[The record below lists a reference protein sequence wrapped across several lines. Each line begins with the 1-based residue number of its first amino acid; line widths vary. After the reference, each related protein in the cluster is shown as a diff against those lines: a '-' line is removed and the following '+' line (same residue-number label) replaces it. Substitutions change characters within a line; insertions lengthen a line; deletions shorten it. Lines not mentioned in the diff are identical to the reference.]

1 MQRLGILNFMDYF
14 AELVGEQV
22 VVLFTTIHRLFSF
35 QKEVIKNIPLIFKN
49 FHITLDQMYVV
60 GISSIP
66 LVASTSVFTGAVSS
80 YQMAYQFADFVPE
93 IYIGTAVGKSVLVE
107 LGPVLTAM
115 VMAGRIG
122 AAMCAELGTMA
133 VTEQLDAMKCLNLN
147 PYRYLLAPRVVASVV
162 MMPVLTVIS
171 SFVAILGAYVVAWA
185 FTGLTWDLFFKG
197 VRMFYED
204 KDIWVG
210 LTKSVVFGYLL
221 GTFSTFFG
229 YYTINGAEG
238 VGHATKASVVA
249 SMTFI
254 LISAFL
260 VSKILL

>member
-1 MQRLGILNFMDYF
+1 MKRNNVLQSSDFF
-14 AELVGEQV
+14 AELVGEKV
-22 VVLFTTIHRLFSF
+22 RALFALIRRLFHF
-35 QKEVIKNIPLIFKN
+35 QKEVLKSVPLIFKN
-49 FHITLDQMYVV
+49 FHLTLDQMYVV

-66 LVASTSVFTGAVSS
+66 LVASTSIFTGAVSS
-80 YQMAYQFADFVPE
+80 YQMAYQFADIVPE
-93 IYIGTAVGKSVLVE
+93 MYIGTAVGKSVLVE

-133 VTEQLDAMKCLNLN
+133 VTEQLDAMKSLNIK
-147 PYRYLLAPRVVASVV
+147 PHRYLLAPRLVASVV
-162 MMPVLTVIS
+162 MMPILTIIS

-185 FTGLTWDLFFKG
+185 FTGLSWEMFFKG

-210 LTKSVVFGYLL
+210 LTKSVVFGYLI
-221 GTFSTFFG
+221 GTFACFFG
-229 YYTINGAEG
+229 YYATNGAEG
-238 VGHATKASVVA
+238 VGQGTKASVVA

>member
-1 MQRLGILNFMDYF
+1 MKLSNFQKNSDEF
-14 AELVGEQV
+14 AEVVGYSV
-22 VVLFTTIHRLFSF
+22 STLLKMIYDLFSF
-35 QKEVIKNIPLIFKN
+35 QKEMLKNIPMTIKN
-49 FHITLDQMYVV
+49 FHLTIDQMYIV
-60 GISSIP
+60 GITSIP
-66 LVASTSVFTGAVSS
+66 LVVSTSVFTGAVSA

-93 IYIGTAVGKSVLVE
+93 MYIGMAVGKSVLVE

-147 PYRYLLAPRVVASVV
+147 PYRYLLAPRLIASVV
-162 MMPVLTVIS
+162 MMPILTIIS
-171 SFVAILGAYVVAWA
+171 SFVAILGAYFVAWI
-185 FTGLTWDLFFKG
+185 FTGLSWEMFFKG
-197 VRMFYED
+197 VRLFYEN
-204 KDIWVG
+204 KDVWVG

-221 GTFSTFFG
+221 GTFSCFFG
-229 YYTINGAEG
+229 YKTSNGAEG
-238 VGHATKASVVA
+238 VGVSTKASVVA

-254 LISAFL
+254 LISAFI